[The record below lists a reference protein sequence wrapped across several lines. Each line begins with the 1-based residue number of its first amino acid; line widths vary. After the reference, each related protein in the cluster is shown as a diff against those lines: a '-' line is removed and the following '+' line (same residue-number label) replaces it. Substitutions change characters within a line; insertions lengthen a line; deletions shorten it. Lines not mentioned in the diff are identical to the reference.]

1 MSNFKPKIGIMQGR
15 LSESINNKI
24 QSFPHDTWKTEF
36 EKAHNCGFQ
45 VLEWIFD
52 DLENP
57 ILKDSKIDE
66 IISLSKKFNVEI
78 NSICADYFMKE
89 KLFNVSDSELKY
101 NLSVLKNLILQS
113 SKIGIK
119 ILEIPLVD
127 SSSIK
132 NIDDQTQ
139 FIQNLIPFLSQINSN
154 IIINIETDLP
164 PFEFKNFLEHFKNF
178 PIYANYD
185 TGNSASLGYS
195 TDEEISLLKPWI
207 KNIHI
212 KDRLYKGQTVPLG
225 TGDTDFDLFFTNL
238 SKIHYDGDLIIQG
251 ARNLS
256 NNSTNPIEVCNQYYH
271 FIHQYVDKYLG

>member
-1 MSNFKPKIGIMQGR
+1 MSNIIPKIGIMQGR
-15 LSESINNKI
+15 LSEPVNNEI
-24 QSFPHDTWKTEF
+24 QSFPHKTWEIEF

-57 ILKDSKIDE
+57 ILKDSEIDKIK
-66 IISLSKKFNVEI
+66 SLSSKFNIEI

-89 KLFNVSDSELKY
+89 KLFDVSDSQLEA
-101 NLSVLKNLILQS
+101 NFSVLKNLFLQC

-132 NIDDQTQ
+132 NTNARNQ
-139 FIQNLIPFLSQINSN
+139 FIQNLTKFLSQIDSN
-154 IIINIETDLP
+154 IIINLETDLP
-164 PFEFKNFLEHFKNF
+164 PLEFKILLEQFKDF
-178 PIYANYD
+178 HVYANYD

-195 TDEEISLLKPWI
+195 VDEEISILKSEI

-212 KDRLYKGQTVPLG
+212 KDRIFQGPTIPLG
-225 TGDTDFDLFFTNL
+225 TGDVDFELFFQNL
-238 SKIHYDGDLIIQG
+238 AQIQYNGDLIIQG
-251 ARNLS
+251 ARSIS
-256 NNSTNPIEVCNQYYH
+256 NTSDPVIVSKQYYQ
-271 FIHQYVDKYLG
+271 FVNQYVDKYLK